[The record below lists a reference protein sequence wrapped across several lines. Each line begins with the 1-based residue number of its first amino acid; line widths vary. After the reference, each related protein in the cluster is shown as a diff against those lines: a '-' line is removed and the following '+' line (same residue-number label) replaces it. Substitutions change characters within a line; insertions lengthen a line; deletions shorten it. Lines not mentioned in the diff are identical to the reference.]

1 MMEQLT
7 WRQGHRCRY
16 GEWRFVAPVSR
27 EKRSFAK
34 TGSGQTDKA
43 RQRKKTE
50 AFLQHS
56 PLAAIEMT
64 SKAAEAVL
72 PGQLAAAVPSV
83 VLALLFV
90 SFAGAQTQNSH
101 RDLDRNSR
109 VLPRQAQDK
118 L

>member
-1 MMEQLT
+1 MRNDLLPRQVRDKQI
-7 WRQGHRCRY
+7 RQGN
-16 GEWRFVAPVSR
+16 A
-27 EKRSFAK
+27 
-34 TGSGQTDKA
+34 
-43 RQRKKTE
+43 KKTE

-90 SFAGAQTQNSH
+90 SFAGAQTQHN
-101 RDLDRNSR
+101 RRVLDRNSR

-118 L
+118 P

>member
-1 MMEQLT
+1 MRQLLVRNDHLPRQVRDKQI
-7 WRQGHRCRY
+7 RQGN
-16 GEWRFVAPVSR
+16 A
-27 EKRSFAK
+27 
-34 TGSGQTDKA
+34 
-43 RQRKKTE
+43 KKTE
-50 AFLQHS
+50 ACLQHS

>member
-1 MMEQLT
+1 MRQFLVRNDLLPRQVRDKQI
-7 WRQGHRCRY
+7 RQGNA
-16 GEWRFVAPVSR
+16 E
-27 EKRSFAK
+27 
-34 TGSGQTDKA
+34 
-43 RQRKKTE
+43 KTE
-50 AFLQHS
+50 AFLQDS

-72 PGQLAAAVPSV
+72 PGQLVAAVPSV